1 MAFATTVV
9 VMNPEPL
16 SNRRLESSPRASRIR
31 AGFHLRWSSSTRSRA
46 VWLLPLLTA
55 CAAAPRPSASTPA
68 ATAVAATGSPGAAGS
83 ASGISRTLLEQAD
96 LPDFPGWETRLFLIE
111 YAPGVAAP
119 KHHHPV
125 GGVGYVF
132 SGSFESA
139 FEGEAPK
146 LVREG
151 QSFRDLAQTSH
162 VLFRNVDDSKPLKF
176 VIMYVVRK
184 GEPVLVTP

>member
-1 MAFATTVV
+1 M
-9 VMNPEPL
+9 
-16 SNRRLESSPRASRIR
+16 
-31 AGFHLRWSSSTRSRA
+31 
-46 VWLLPLLTA
+46 
-55 CAAAPRPSASTPA
+55 
-68 ATAVAATGSPGAAGS
+68 
-83 ASGISRTLLEQAD
+83 
-96 LPDFPGWETRLFLIE
+96 
-111 YAPGVAAP
+111 
-119 KHHHPV
+119 
-125 GGVGYVF
+125 F